1 MKIKW
6 LGHASVLIMTN
17 SGIRIIT
24 DPFEVAYGT
33 TPDGYM
39 YYSPVEETA
48 DIVAITHEHKD
59 HNFADLIMGKPVIV
73 RGCDI
78 RSGSATMVRGIGFR
92 AIPTFHDDQGGK
104 VLGENNVLCFEVD
117 GLRICHTGDLGHEL
131 SDEQIAEIGEMD
143 VVLNCVG
150 QCKPVGEEQ
159 FRIDEKGKLVRAPYA
174 GYIIN
179 CDVANKVYE
188 KLEAP
193 VTIPIH
199 CSNERCSYKIAG
211 METFLLQKKN
221 IKRLNTSEVE
231 ITKEELPKEKQ
242 IIVLRP
248 AL

>member
-1 MKIKW
+1 MKIQW
-6 LGHASVLIMTN
+6 LGHASVLITTN

-39 YYSPVEETA
+39 YYNPVEETA
-48 DIVAITHEHKD
+48 DIVAITHDHKD
-59 HNFADLIMGKPVIV
+59 HNFVDLIKGKPVIV
-73 RGCDI
+73 KGNDI
-78 RSGSATMVRGIGFR
+78 RGGPATMVRGIGFK
-92 AIPTFHDDQGGK
+92 AIPTFHDDEGGK
-104 VLGENNVLCFEVD
+104 VLGENNVLCFNVD
-117 GLRICHTGDLGHEL
+117 GLNVCHIGDLGHEL
-131 SDEQIAEIGEMD
+131 SDEQVAEIGEVD

-150 QCKPVGEEQ
+150 QCKPIGEEQ
-159 FRIDEKGKLVRAPYA
+159 FRIDEKGKRVRAPYA

-179 CDVANKVYE
+179 CEVANKVYDR
-188 KLEAP
+188 LEAP

-211 METFLLQKKN
+211 METFLLQKRN

-231 ITKEELPKEKQ
+231 LKKEELPKEKQ